1 VTCLYINPVFESPSN
16 HRYDTSDYHSVD
28 PILGDEKALSELCCK
43 AFEFGIKVMLDGV
56 FSHTGA
62 DSVYFDLYGRY
73 PEPGAAMSPD
83 SKYRE
88 WYDFKNWPEEYR
100 CWWGFKTL
108 PEVNEL
114 TPSYIRFIEGVL
126 EHWAAAGVTN
136 WRLDVADE
144 LPDDFMR
151 ALYRKLKSLDPEGV
165 LLGEVW
171 EDASNKFSMGH
182 RRPYTDGGVLD
193 SVMNYP
199 FRTAVM
205 GFLTGRTDAFVLKDE
220 LLTQR
225 EAMPKPFYE
234 ALLNLLGSHDTER
247 ALSVLCGFTGENLS
261 REQQA
266 CFDPP
271 EQSVIIGKKRMKLA
285 ALIQF
290 SVPGVP
296 CIYYTDE
303 AGTQGLSDPFNRGT
317 YPWGREDEDLLGFYR
332 LISKKRG
339 ESPALSRGLCAFA
352 ALSRDVFLTVREYG
366 RESVIS
372 AVNRG
377 ETEALVS
384 VSRDDF
390 SEGEDGGKLTVSGSY
405 TDLFSGARFDS
416 SGGRLDIV
424 LGPLTGILLCRC

>member
-1 VTCLYINPVFESPSN
+1 
-16 HRYDTSDYHSVD
+16 
-28 PILGDEKALSELCCK
+28 
-43 AFEFGIKVMLDGV
+43 
-56 FSHTGA
+56 
-62 DSVYFDLYGRY
+62 
-73 PEPGAAMSPD
+73 
-83 SKYRE
+83 
-88 WYDFKNWPEEYR
+88 
-100 CWWGFKTL
+100 
-108 PEVNEL
+108 
-114 TPSYIRFIEGVL
+114 
-126 EHWAAAGVTN
+126 
-136 WRLDVADE
+136 
-144 LPDDFMR
+144 
-151 ALYRKLKSLDPEGV
+151 
-165 LLGEVW
+165 
-171 EDASNKFSMGH
+171 
-182 RRPYTDGGVLD
+182 
-193 SVMNYP
+193 MNYP
-199 FRTAVM
+199 FRTAVL
-205 GFLTGRTDAFVLKDE
+205 GFFTGRTDAFVLKDE
-220 LLTQR
+220 LLFQR

-261 REQQA
+261 RERQA

-285 ALIQF
+285 VLIQF
-290 SVPGVP
+290 SMPGVP
-296 CIYYTDE
+296 CIYYADE
-303 AGTQGLSDPFNRGT
+303 AGTQGLYDPFNRGT
-317 YPWGREDEDLLGFYR
+317 YPWGKEDEDLLGFYR